1 MEGAALWRGFLAT
14 HWRFGVALAV
24 ALLGCSPAPPAA
36 VASSEVVDAEIAEDS
51 PSGILDQMG
60 DAAGSS
66 DGASVVDIAG
76 AEVGPGDAADLETA
90 LDSNEV
96 AGGDGEGWDV
106 DVVDGG
112 GAGEVVDAMEVDS
125 ADGGVP
131 LPDASTAE
139 LCAALE
145 PLCGVGCSSQQDW
158 QANPPILTYKNELS
172 AILGPKNFGLNPFYR
187 SLWVPAQLEP
197 SQPGHVLLR
206 ASWFN
211 NVSAKATV
219 SNMPFSQGFCDHCQY
234 TKASL
239 LPSGCVT
246 LDIDVDAGTAKFVS
260 LDVAKPSD
268 FISAKSSFVN
278 EIGCPKVYG
287 AVPTGKPLSVT
298 LADGRKVTAFPGR
311 ASVHALQFDPDAT
324 ISAVVRDIA
333 GATLPAPV
341 TAAVIE
347 VAASLAPTP
356 TAVAVDVSVCH
367 ATPAHIQASGC
378 ACPKSELPTTVP
390 AGPSMFW
397 MTAVSDALDV
407 TITNAFL
414 DATEPPYWSGVGLLA
429 GPYEGLAS
437 QVCCKNCT
445 ISDPKRL
452 CGGWGE
458 TTQALPVVVYAGTG
472 ATRWSGCGADL
483 SISDIPSPIGKATP
497 FTVDLDFGPNG
508 SSSTGTFV
516 VWTQLTAKS
525 LPPEQR
531 DNAWTSLFVK
541 TGFGPLTYNVT
552 EWGPNTVT
560 LNLTTDKA
568 LACRKLAS
576 NTQAI
581 GLNGK
586 IDNLCKWT
594 TATFTVHV
602 DVKKPGTPQP

>member
-1 MEGAALWRGFLAT
+1 MA
-14 HWRFGVALAV
+14 
-24 ALLGCSPAPPAA
+24 GCSPSPLAA
-36 VASSEVVDAEIAEDS
+36 DAAALASDVEIVEDS
-51 PSGILDQMG
+51 AIGDLDQ
-60 DAAGSS
+60 
-66 DGASVVDIAG
+66 I
-76 AEVGPGDAADLETA
+76 GDAADGSDGAIVMDMDAADSGLGDAGDLKTSI
-90 LDSNEV
+90 DSNDV
-96 AGGDGEGWDV
+96 AHGDGEGWDV
-106 DVVDGG
+106 QDVDVDGVG
-112 GAGEVVDAMEVDS
+112 DVEAPSDVDS

-145 PLCGVGCSSQQDW
+145 PLCGSVGCDGAQDW
-158 QANPPILTYKNELS
+158 QANPPILTYKNELTD
-172 AILGPKNFGLNPFYR
+172 ILGPMNFGLNPFYR
-187 SLWVPAQLEP
+187 SLWVPAHLGP

-211 NVSAKATV
+211 NVSAKATGISAV
-219 SNMPFSQGFCDHCQY
+219 VDIHCDKCQY

-268 FISAKSSFVN
+268 FIGAKSSFVK
-278 EIGCPKVYG
+278 EVGCPKAYG

-311 ASVHALQFDPDAT
+311 ASVHALLVDPDAAM
-324 ISAVVRDIA
+324 SALVRDIDGIA
-333 GATLPAPV
+333 LPLPV
-341 TAAVIE
+341 TAGVIE
-347 VAASLAPTP
+347 VSTPTAPTP
-356 TAVAVDVSVCH
+356 TSVAVDVSVCH

-378 ACPKSELPTTVP
+378 ACPKFELPTSVP

-397 MTAVSDALDV
+397 MAALSDALDV

-414 DATEPPYWSGVGLLA
+414 DATEPPSWSGVGTLA
-429 GPYEGLAS
+429 GPYDGSAN
-437 QVCCKNCT
+437 QVCCKNCS
-445 ISDPKRL
+445 ISDPKML
-452 CGGWGE
+452 CAGWAE
-458 TTQALPVVVYAGTG
+458 TTQALPVVVYAQCGQ
-472 ATRWSGCGADL
+472 TRWTGCGADL
-483 SISDIPSPIGKATP
+483 KISDVPSPIGKATP
-497 FTVDLDFGPNG
+497 FTVDLVYGPNG
-508 SSSTGTFV
+508 SFGTGTLS
-516 VWTQLTAKS
+516 VWTHLTAKS

-531 DNAWTSLFVK
+531 DNAWTSLTINAK
-541 TGFGPLTYNVT
+541 AGPLTYQVT

-560 LNLTTDKA
+560 LNLTTGKA

-576 NTQAI
+576 NTQAV

-602 DVKKPGTPQP
+602 DVKKPGTPLQ